1 MSYILDALKK
11 IEQKRAQEEA
21 VKPLSFYE
29 AAGEKSPKR
38 ALWPIL
44 LIGALVLNAGL
55 LFWWLGFKG
64 GDKKETQVRS
74 APAPAAVPAPSVA
87 LRTPGDQLKAIKKEL
102 PALRPASAPASEQ
115 TEKKKEKAPVQK
127 PEEKAAAAKPV
138 KPETAPPKPKEET
151 PTEKGPARKSNRLVN
166 LEELPEGV
174 RKTLPTFKVSAH
186 VYTADP
192 EGRLI
197 RINDRT
203 LLEGQEVS
211 PGIKVE
217 EIIPGGAVLSYQG
230 YRFRLGLK
238 E

>member
-29 AAGEKSPKR
+29 AAGGAAPRKR

-44 LIGALVLNAGL
+44 LVAALILNAGV
-55 LFWWLGFKG
+55 LFWWIGFRG
-64 GDKKETQVRS
+64 GDKKETPVQA
-74 APAPAAVPAPSVA
+74 APSAPSVA
-87 LRTPGDQLKAIKKEL
+87 LRNPVDQLKAIKKEL
-102 PALRPASAPASEQ
+102 PALHPTTAPVPDEK
-115 TEKKKEKAPVQK
+115 EKKKEKLPVQK
-127 PEEKAAAAKPV
+127 AEEKV
-138 KPETAPPKPKEET
+138 APPKPAKVESPPAKPKEEI
-151 PTEKGPARKSNRLVN
+151 PAEKTVARKSNRVFN
-166 LEELPEGV
+166 VEELPEGV
-174 RKTLPTFKVSAH
+174 RKSLPSFKVSAH

-203 LLEGQEVS
+203 AQEGQEAG

-217 EIIPGGAVLSYQG
+217 EIVPGGAILSYQG
-230 YRFRLGLK
+230 YRFRVGMK